1 MFKDARPRFFL
12 VVMALVCAAVALAS
26 GRQESARSGGTGAGR
41 IYLDVVVSAKSG
53 PPVTD
58 LQQQDFTLLDN
69 KAPRPITSFKQVSGR
84 EAPIEVVLV
93 IDGVNADYQHV
104 VFEQEQSDKFLSAE
118 GGHLSYPT
126 AVAVFTEQGTQVAG
140 EFSTDGNALSSLLN
154 QKIIGQRAIGRTAGY
169 YGAVERWQMSVQALH
184 QLVGSVAAQ
193 PGRKII
199 LWVSPGWP
207 LLSGPNTELDSK
219 QEQQIFADVVSFS
232 TQLQQARVTLYSVD
246 PLGAAESPGRID
258 YYQEF
263 LKGVRKASQ
272 VNLGNLGVQV
282 LAVQS
287 GGLAF
292 SSNNDVADLLR
303 KCLAESVPYYEISFD
318 APAGGKRD
326 EYHQLEIRLSKP
338 GLTARTRQGYYAQP

>member
-1 MFKDARPRFFL
+1 MFQGTRVGFFL
-12 VVMALVCAAVALAS
+12 IGVLVWAALAS
-26 GRQESARSGGTGAGR
+26 GPQEAARSGASAGR

-53 PPVTD
+53 PVTD
-58 LQQQDFTLLDN
+58 LQQQDFTLMDN
-69 KAPRPITSFKQVSGR
+69 KSPRTITSFKEVSGR

-104 VFEQEQSDKFLSAE
+104 VFEQEQSDKFLRAE

-140 EFSTDGNALSSLLN
+140 EFSSDGNVLSSSLN
-154 QKIIGQRAIGRTAGY
+154 KQIIGLRSVGRAAGY
-169 YGAVERWQMSVQALH
+169 YGAVERWNMSVRALH

-219 QEQQIFADVVSFS
+219 QEQQIFEEVVSFS

-246 PLGAAESPGRID
+246 PLGAAESPARID
-258 YYQEF
+258 YYEEF
-263 LKGVRKASQ
+263 LKGVSKASQ

-292 SSNNDVADLLR
+292 NSSNDVADLLR
-303 KCLAESVPYYEISFD
+303 KCLAESAPYYEISFE
-318 APAGGKRD
+318 APAGEKRD
-326 EYHQLEIRLSKP
+326 EYHHLEIRLSRP
-338 GLTARTRQGYYAQP
+338 GLTARTRQGYYAQPAHGD